1 LLEKY
6 DGSIN
11 PTEFLQIYTTSIL
24 TTEGNEVIMANYFR
38 VALAGMARSWLMN
51 LPPGSL
57 FSWKELCH
65 QFTTNIE
72 SAYARPGNEVDLH
85 VVQQC
90 PGESL

>member
-24 TTEGNEVIMANYFR
+24 TTEGNEVIMANYFP
-38 VALAGMARSWLMN
+38 VALTGMARSWLMN

-57 FSWKELCH
+57 FS
-65 QFTTNIE
+65 
-72 SAYARPGNEVDLH
+72 
-85 VVQQC
+85 
-90 PGESL
+90 